1 MVKRKT
7 LEATNMKT
15 DQLNQ
20 LTILKI
26 PQIEKIRWRDK
37 ESERIK
43 TTRWHRKYTKVAQ
56 WHYFWEVECRGF
68 GLNHIPLEAEPIYD
82 IAHLFKQIPIPELK
96 CKVPESVAMKLKSWP
111 K

>member
-1 MVKRKT
+1 
-7 LEATNMKT
+7 MKT

-26 PQIEKIRWRDK
+26 PAFYKIRWRDK

-43 TTRWHRKYTKVAQ
+43 TTRWHRKYTIVAE

-68 GLNHIPLEAEPIYD
+68 GFNHIPLEAEPIYD
-82 IAHLFKQIPIPELK
+82 MATLFKQIPVPELHYTS
-96 CKVPESVAMKLKSWP
+96 PANMGP
-111 K
+111 Q